1 MPEARFSSDCR
12 ASCSSPRRMSSST
25 LAQTPEKPMTVAT
38 EEAISNLADSRH
50 GLAPSWRFPIR
61 IRALRNLYGCAI
73 NIAAGLNKDND
84 ALIG

>member
-25 LAQTPEKPMTVAT
+25 LAQTAEKPMTVAT
-38 EEAISNLADSRH
+38 EEAISNFADSRH
-50 GLAPSWRFPIR
+50 GRPLPGAFQSACVHSAIV
-61 IRALRNLYGCAI
+61 LRCAR
-73 NIAAGLNKDND
+73 NIAAALNTDND